1 MYRLILA
8 LKNLEWC
15 LFDELCL
22 RTDAV
27 PSWSPRTSTVID
39 LSMMIIG
46 SIHFVFL
53 ITVHVWKIQRC
64 DSSWCLQGHLGECSY
79 KCMLFRGSFES
90 LGALQ
95 SATCVFFSHLFWKG
109 IDLPISLPT
118 TLCQATTR
126 AILVLTSSLD
136 LFWSRML
143 KNSLLTL
150 IARSFT
156 NFIHFDDFIVF
167 KVSVCWRHPLPTVL
181 PESVQVQV
189 DHPLRI
195 TMYISHRLSSLSSSR
210 RRR

>member
-39 LSMMIIG
+39 LFMMIIG

-79 KCMLFRGSFES
+79 KCMLFGGSFES

-118 TLCQATTR
+118 TLCKATTR

-143 KNSLLTL
+143 KK
-150 IARSFT
+150 FT
-156 NFIHFDDFIVF
+156 VDVDSKIIHKFYTF
-167 KVSVCWRHPLPTVL
+167 WRFYRHWSINMLKT
-181 PESVQVQV
+181 
-189 DHPLRI
+189 
-195 TMYISHRLSSLSSSR
+195 SSTYCTAWIYTSPSWSPP
-210 RRR
+210 